1 MSTLDLSTVL
11 GFANLRDVGGLA
23 AGGSTV
29 RHGVLLR
36 SDAPGPLDDTALGAL
51 RTAGVRHVLDLRDLE
66 EASHQPTPFAAAGFE
81 VRSLPIFTGSARS
94 FATVGTSLRA
104 MYLSMAADCGTTLT
118 DAVRFVAAPSSV
130 LDGSGISAP
139 RSAASSPD
147 GTAGGGPRPG
157 AAQPDG
163 NAGAPGTRE
172 ADGAAAGG
180 VLVHCTAGKDRTG
193 LTVALALRA
202 VGVARDDVVANY
214 AETEAR
220 LRGPWLEEKLELLR
234 RFVGDDAEQY
244 TEVLVTSP
252 AEVLEEFLDTVEDG
266 SREATR
272 PYLRAH
278 GMTDAELDALTAR
291 LLT

>member
-1 MSTLDLSTVL
+1 MSAPDLSTVL

-23 AGGSTV
+23 AGASSV
-29 RHGVLLR
+29 RSGVLLR
-36 SDAPGPLDDTALGAL
+36 SDAPGPLDDSALDAL
-51 RTAGVRHVLDLRDLE
+51 RAAGVRHVLDLRDLE
-66 EASHQPTPFAAAGFE
+66 EAGHQPTPFAAAGFD

-104 MYLSMAADCGTTLT
+104 MYVSMAADCGTTLT
-118 DAVRFVAAPSSV
+118 DAVRYVAVPGSS
-130 LDGSGISAP
+130 LPDGSGAD
-139 RSAASSPD
+139 ALE
-147 GTAGGGPRPG
+147 AGDLGAGAFGAGAPRPG
-157 AAQPDG
+157 GPLPDG
-163 NAGAPGTRE
+163 SV
-172 ADGAAAGG
+172 GG

-220 LRGPWLEEKLELLR
+220 LRGPWLDAKLELLR
-234 RFVGDDAEQY
+234 RFVGDDAESY

-252 AEVLEEFLDTVEDG
+252 AAVLEEFLDTVEDG

-278 GMTDAELDALTAR
+278 GMTDAELETLTRR

>member
-1 MSTLDLSTVL
+1 MSTPDLSTVP

-23 AGGSTV
+23 AGTSTV
-29 RHGVLLR
+29 RSGVLLR
-36 SDAPGPLDDTALGAL
+36 SDAPGPLDDTTLDVL
-51 RTAGVRHVLDLRDLE
+51 RAAGVQHVLDLRDLE
-66 EASHQPTPFAAAGFE
+66 EAGHQPTPFAAAGFD
-81 VRSLPIFTGSARS
+81 VRSLPIFTGSAHS

-104 MYLSMAADCGTTLT
+104 MYVSMAADCGTTLT
-118 DAVRFVAAPSSV
+118 EAVRYVAAPSSSV
-130 LDGSGISAP
+130 PDGSGAGLPGSGGAL
-139 RSAASSPD
+139 PD
-147 GTAGGGPRPG
+147 GS
-157 AAQPDG
+157 
-163 NAGAPGTRE
+163 E
-172 ADGAAAGG
+172 GG

-220 LRGPWLEEKLELLR
+220 LRGPWLDAKLELLR
-234 RFVGDDAEQY
+234 RFVGDDAESY

-278 GMTDAELDALTAR
+278 GMTDAELETLTRR
-291 LLT
+291 LLA

>member
-1 MSTLDLSTVL
+1 MAPSLLESIV
-11 GFANLRDVGGLA
+11 GFANLRDVGGLT
-23 AGGSTV
+23 AGSSTV
-29 RHGVLLR
+29 LPGVLLR
-36 SDAPGPLDDTALGAL
+36 SDAPGSLDEAALDTL
-51 RTAGVRHVLDLRDLE
+51 RSAGVRHVLDLRDAE
-66 EASHQPTPFAAAGFE
+66 EASHQPTPFAAAGFD

-104 MYLSMAADCGTTLT
+104 MYVSMAVDCGATLT
-118 DAVRFVAAPSSV
+118 EAVRYVAAPGAVGVAGAASAAGGDVSRTEADASSV
-130 LDGSGISAP
+130 
-139 RSAASSPD
+139 R
-147 GTAGGGPRPG
+147 GTA
-157 AAQPDG
+157 
-163 NAGAPGTRE
+163 
-172 ADGAAAGG
+172 ADTSAAGG

-220 LRGPWLEEKLELLR
+220 LRGPWLDAKLELLR
-234 RFVGDDAEQY
+234 RFVGDDAESY

-278 GMTDAELDALTAR
+278 GMSDDDLARLERR

>member
-1 MSTLDLSTVL
+1 MTALDLSTVL

-23 AGGSTV
+23 AGTSTV
-29 RHGVLLR
+29 RPGVLLR
-36 SDAPGPLDDTALGAL
+36 SDAPGPLDDATLDVL
-51 RTAGVRHVLDLRDLE
+51 RAAGVRHVLDLRDLE
-66 EASHQPTPFAAAGFE
+66 EAGHQPTPFAAAGFD

-104 MYLSMAADCGTTLT
+104 MYVSMAADCGTTLT
-118 DAVRFVAAPSSV
+118 EAVRYVAAPSSV
-130 LDGSGISAP
+130 PEGSGAVLPGSGGALPDGS
-139 RSAASSPD
+139 
-147 GTAGGGPRPG
+147 
-157 AAQPDG
+157 
-163 NAGAPGTRE
+163 E
-172 ADGAAAGG
+172 GG

-202 VGVARDDVVANY
+202 VGVARGDVVANY

-220 LRGPWLEEKLELLR
+220 LRGPWLDAKLELLR
-234 RFVGDDAEQY
+234 HFVGDDAESY

-278 GMTDAELDALTAR
+278 GMTDAELADLTRR
-291 LLT
+291 LLA

>member
-1 MSTLDLSTVL
+1 MSALDLSAVL

-23 AGGSTV
+23 AGSSTV
-29 RHGVLLR
+29 RPGVLLR
-36 SDAPGPLDDTALGAL
+36 SDAPGPLDASALDAL
-51 RTAGVRHVLDLRDLE
+51 RAAGVRHVLDLRDLE

-81 VRSLPIFTGSARS
+81 VRSLPIFAGSARS

-104 MYLSMAADCGTTLT
+104 MYVSMAADCGTTLT
-118 DAVRFVAAPSSV
+118 EAVRFVASPGAPGAV
-130 LDGSGISAP
+130 
-139 RSAASSPD
+139 
-147 GTAGGGPRPG
+147 GTAGVDAPRTE
-157 AAQPDG
+157 
-163 NAGAPGTRE
+163 AGATAVRRST
-172 ADGAAAGG
+172 ADGSAAGG

-214 AETEAR
+214 AETETR
-220 LRGPWLEEKLELLR
+220 LRGPWLDAKLELLR
-234 RFVGDDAEQY
+234 RFVGDDAESY

-278 GMTDAELDALTAR
+278 GMSDDDLARLERR

>member
-1 MSTLDLSTVL
+1 MSALDLSTVL

-23 AGGSTV
+23 AGSSTV
-29 RHGVLLR
+29 RPGVLLR
-36 SDAPGPLDDTALGAL
+36 SDAPGPLDGSALDAL
-51 RTAGVRHVLDLRDLE
+51 RAAGVRHVLDLRDLE

-81 VRSLPIFTGSARS
+81 VRSLPIFAGSARS

-104 MYLSMAADCGTTLT
+104 MYVSMAADCGTTLT
-118 DAVRFVAAPSSV
+118 EAVRFVAAPGVPGAVGTSRGEIPGTEGGATDVRRSTA
-130 LDGSGISAP
+130 DGSAP
-139 RSAASSPD
+139 
-147 GTAGGGPRPG
+147 
-157 AAQPDG
+157 
-163 NAGAPGTRE
+163 
-172 ADGAAAGG
+172 GG

-202 VGVARDDVVANY
+202 VGVARDDVIANY

-220 LRGPWLEEKLELLR
+220 LRGPWLDAKLELLR
-234 RFVGDDAEQY
+234 RFVGDDAESY

-278 GMTDAELDALTAR
+278 GMSDDDLARLERR

>member
-1 MSTLDLSTVL
+1 MSALDLSTVL

-23 AGGSTV
+23 AGSSTV
-29 RHGVLLR
+29 RPGVLLR
-36 SDAPGPLDDTALGAL
+36 SDAPGPLDAAALDAL
-51 RTAGVRHVLDLRDLE
+51 RAAGVRHVLDLRDLE

-81 VRSLPIFTGSARS
+81 VRRLPIFAGSARS

-104 MYLSMAADCGTTLT
+104 MYVSMAADCGTTLT
-118 DAVRFVAAPSSV
+118 EAVRFVA
-130 LDGSGISAP
+130 
-139 RSAASSPD
+139 SPGVV
-147 GTAGGGPRPG
+147 GTAGG
-157 AAQPDG
+157 D
-163 NAGAPGTRE
+163 APGTEGGATAVRRST
-172 ADGAAAGG
+172 ADGSAPGG

-220 LRGPWLEEKLELLR
+220 LRGPWLDAKLELLR
-234 RFVGDDAEQY
+234 LFVGDDAESY

-278 GMTDAELDALTAR
+278 GMSDDDLARLERR

>member
-104 MYLSMAADCGTTLT
+104 MYLSMAADCGTALAN
-118 DAVRFVAAPSSV
+118 AVRHVANP
-130 LDGSGISAP
+130 
-139 RSAASSPD
+139 
-147 GTAGGGPRPG
+147 GG
-157 AAQPDG
+157 D
-163 NAGAPGTRE
+163 
-172 ADGAAAGG
+172 GG